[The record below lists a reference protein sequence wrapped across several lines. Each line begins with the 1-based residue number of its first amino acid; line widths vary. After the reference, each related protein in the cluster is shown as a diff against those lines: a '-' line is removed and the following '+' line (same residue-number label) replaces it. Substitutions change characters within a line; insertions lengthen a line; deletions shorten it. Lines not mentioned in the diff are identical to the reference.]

1 MAAAQA
7 ATEALM
13 NTRRSFLDSMNEGRQ
28 RRATTSIEQLNR
40 TLDELENR
48 IGRARDQEHAFE
60 AQVPAAHRE
69 LRDQPAPARG
79 DNMVDRLAD
88 ELALLRRELGQQMS
102 AGLRQEFA
110 DLRAGIAEALQ
121 ASQPS
126 HQLSALAH
134 EFDRLATSIE
144 QAAPR
149 GDDRQ
154 VNMLRLELEEVKRG
168 LGEVARE
175 ETVQAARQRWDELD
189 RLWRER
195 ADAGGAASLPIERI
209 VERIEALG
217 SRIDQLPDA
226 ETLRGMEEK
235 IRVLAGAVDQFAQ
248 QRADIGPDILDAI
261 DARLGEIATAISA
274 SASPAPASYDT
285 EPLERIEARIAA
297 LAKQMTELAEATPA
311 AGMEHHFTA
320 LGARIE
326 DMAGRIELPATLLQR
341 LSDQMAAFEKGA
353 ALDASDP
360 AVARLTARLEAISE
374 RLEASTALS
383 GGGEPEFVQRLESQ
397 FAALSRQFV
406 EPAAQE
412 ISPRLERIEEAIA
425 RGQAGIIEA
434 ARKAAEEAVSTYAGP
449 DAERSVMA
457 ALAGDLKSLEALT
470 RKADDRNSRT
480 FEAIHDTLVKIVE
493 RLGAFETAR
502 GMPEPAPAT
511 MPAPLATP
519 APEPAA
525 HPAMALDPAAT
536 PSIEPDYD
544 GMSLDDLGDGRSDDA
559 RTPQMAARQ
568 AAAEAQREEP
578 VQTPEEEPGQRSL
591 FGKLGR
597 ALAARRAKPADAR
610 TEPPAPLPAASTP
623 TLAGDP
629 ATEIDP
635 EIANQPLEPGSGTP
649 DLQAIMRRVRD
660 ERSRSAI
667 SSGPDAAKSDFI
679 AAARRAAQAAAAE
692 AEMMKK
698 SPSRKSKEGGLS
710 FGRLLRGRGKPVMLG
725 VAAVL
730 FAIAGLQGGRMY
742 LAGGGD
748 IAADAPPQVA
758 AAAPVPLPAEPAKP
772 ATPVAAKADARDV
785 DEATVATV
793 RRVDEPA
800 KGAAASVMRK
810 PASAADMSDDW
821 LELEPSSAAAPAASA
836 AVQEPAPAAAPMK
849 TAALEAPA
857 KALPS
862 PATPAEAPSGAVDIA
877 IPVVEVGPIA
887 LRQAAEEGDPKALFE
902 VADRYAEGRGA
913 KQDMAKAA
921 EWYERSAELGFA
933 PAQYRIGNYL
943 EKGVGVERDLARATE
958 WYELAAEGGNA
969 AAMHNLAV
977 LYAMGADGEPRHTE
991 AARWFVEA
999 AELGITDSQFNAGI
1013 LAAKGVGMKQD
1024 LVEAYKWF
1032 ALVADSGDRDAAA
1045 KRDEI
1050 ANAMQPDQLER
1061 ARATTAL
1068 WKARPVEDEAN
1079 NVDIPDEWGDTET
1092 TASIDAQG
1100 AIRNV
1105 QAILGANGY
1114 DAGTP
1119 DGVIGART
1127 RSAILAF
1134 QKDNGLTETGDVTE
1148 ELVRALL
1155 AKR

>member
-48 IGRARDQEHAFE
+48 IGRARDQDPAFE
-60 AQVPAAHRE
+60 PQAPAAYRE

-79 DNMVDRLAD
+79 ERMVDRLAD

-144 QAAPR
+144 QSGPR

-175 ETVQAARQRWDELD
+175 ETVQAARERWDELD

-195 ADAGGAASLPIERI
+195 GEAGGAASLPLERI
-209 VERIEALG
+209 IERIEALG

-226 ETLRGMEEK
+226 ETLRGMEDK

-297 LAKQMTELAEATPA
+297 LAKQMTELAEASPA
-311 AGMEHHFTA
+311 AGMEHHFAA

-341 LSDQMAAFEKGA
+341 LSDQMAAFEKGPG
-353 ALDASDP
+353 LDASDP

-383 GGGEPEFVQRLESQ
+383 GGGGEPEFVQRLESQ
-397 FAALSRQFV
+397 FAALSRHFA

-470 RKADDRNSRT
+470 RRADDRNSRT

-502 GMPEPAPAT
+502 AMPEPATRPVT
-511 MPAPLATP
+511 
-519 APEPAA
+519 AA
-525 HPAMALDPAAT
+525 ELVPQPAMALDPAAT

-544 GMSLDDLGDGRSDDA
+544 GMSLDDLDDGRPDDA
-559 RTPQMAARQ
+559 RTPQIAARE

-578 VQTPEEEPGQRSL
+578 VQTPQEEPGQRSL

-597 ALAARRAKPADAR
+597 ALTARRAKPADSR
-610 TEPPAPLPAASTP
+610 TEPPAPLPSASTP
-623 TLAGDP
+623 TLAGEP
-629 ATEIDP
+629 TPEIDP

-660 ERSRSAI
+660 ERSRSAV

-698 SPSRKSKEGGLS
+698 SPSRKGKDGGLS

-742 LAGGGD
+742 LAGGDG
-748 IAADAPPQVA
+748 IAADAPQQVA
-758 AAAPVPLPAEPAKP
+758 AAAPVPLPAEPAK
-772 ATPVAAKADARDV
+772 AAAPVAAKAEARDV

-836 AVQEPAPAAAPMK
+836 AAQEPAPAAAPMK
-849 TAALEAPA
+849 TAAVEAPA

-862 PATPAEAPSGAVDIA
+862 PATSAEAPSGAADIA

-1068 WKARPVEDEAN
+1068 WKARPVDDEAN
-1079 NVDIPDEWGDTET
+1079 NVDIPDEWSDTET

-1105 QAILGANGY
+1105 QAILSANGY

-1119 DGVIGART
+1119 DGVIGGRT

-1134 QKDNGLTETGDVTE
+1134 QKDNGLAETGDVTE